1 MISSI
6 REDLHSK
13 LPVVQKKKSYL
24 GYVLMYLEVQKT
36 CDVVFSAVS
45 PEVKNYKAGKNI
57 YSRLK
62 AHNSR
67 SH

>member
-1 MISSI
+1 MC
-6 REDLHSK
+6 
-13 LPVVQKKKSYL
+13 KKKSYL

-62 AHNSR
+62 AHNSQ